1 MKAKQIKKT
10 ALAYSYLRFSTP
22 QQIEGDS
29 QRRQLDGSRE
39 WCKKN
44 GVELVEEMQELGV
57 SAFRG
62 KNRMIGVLG
71 KFLDLVHSGE
81 ITPGTFL
88 IIENIDRLSRE
99 DVLPALQ
106 LYIEIITAGITIVTL
121 IDDQVHSEESIQA
134 NPMVLQMAIA
144 SMSRANEE
152 SRVKARRLNDKWKET
167 RRLALEGKAS
177 PMGRLPAW
185 LKRDKK
191 TGEIVLLPI
200 ASVVKRI
207 FSLYAA
213 GDRPFTIAKILNS
226 EGAPRLSTGKRACKY
241 WKINSIRGVL
251 SAKST
256 CGIHVVR
263 EPYDEEVVDSKG
275 KVKEV
280 RRYRKIGEVADYYPK
295 AVSVELFAKV
305 ATLVEGSHLRTNKR
319 KGGSKAS
326 DDNAFSGL
334 IPGSRFTTSTKRM
347 GDGSIRRYEY
357 LRDANDV
364 DAGIGKQSFSW
375 NYLDFQDLFVAT
387 CRLALRANSK
397 TTEAEEALDVVK
409 QSIRSA
415 TEERE
420 SFLKGLGTL
429 GVKKQGHEY
438 LAAQIAAKSNEI
450 GELEERGEALVRSIS
465 NAKIATEA
473 IPVKIES
480 RVELRRII
488 QANVKEIEVDF
499 GNEES
504 KSFRVVLYSGVSYR
518 VTHSC
523 NNHFYVKTDDFSIPP
538 KALAEVKV
546 RQKWRKLSRRP
557 NSPAKAV
564 A

>member
-1 MKAKQIKKT
+1 
-10 ALAYSYLRFSTP
+10 
-22 QQIEGDS
+22 
-29 QRRQLDGSRE
+29 
-39 WCKKN
+39 
-44 GVELVEEMQELGV
+44 
-57 SAFRG
+57 
-62 KNRMIGVLG
+62 
-71 KFLDLVHSGE
+71 
-81 ITPGTFL
+81 
-88 IIENIDRLSRE
+88 
-99 DVLPALQ
+99 
-106 LYIEIITAGITIVTL
+106 
-121 IDDQVHSEESIQA
+121 
-134 NPMVLQMAIA
+134 
-144 SMSRANEE
+144 
-152 SRVKARRLNDKWKET
+152 
-167 RRLALEGKAS
+167 
-177 PMGRLPAW
+177 
-185 LKRDKK
+185 
-191 TGEIVLLPI
+191 
-200 ASVVKRI
+200 
-207 FSLYAA
+207 
-213 GDRPFTIAKILNS
+213 
-226 EGAPRLSTGKRACKY
+226 
-241 WKINSIRGVL
+241 
-251 SAKST
+251 
-256 CGIHVVR
+256 
-263 EPYDEEVVDSKG
+263 
-275 KVKEV
+275 
-280 RRYRKIGEVADYYPK
+280 
-295 AVSVELFAKV
+295 
-305 ATLVEGSHLRTNKR
+305 
-319 KGGSKAS
+319 
-326 DDNAFSGL
+326 
-334 IPGSRFTTSTKRM
+334 M